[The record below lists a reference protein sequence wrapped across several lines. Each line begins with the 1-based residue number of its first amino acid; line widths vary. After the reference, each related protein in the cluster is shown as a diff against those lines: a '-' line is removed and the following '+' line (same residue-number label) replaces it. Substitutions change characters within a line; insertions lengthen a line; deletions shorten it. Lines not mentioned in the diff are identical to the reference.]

1 MLRASDKPAPI
12 RGGLITDSQPIAHL
26 YLIRGP
32 YTIIAGPTMASRLHA
47 VLVGILVLS
56 FTERTPRFQ
65 YNTFSAKCFGYKMA
79 GFSSLAPKT
88 KNLVVAGGLSAFV
101 FGVYFYTMRAVG
113 GTDELQTAIDKFEQ
127 QKSKEESEATIP
139 SKA

>member
-1 MLRASDKPAPI
+1 
-12 RGGLITDSQPIAHL
+12 
-26 YLIRGP
+26 
-32 YTIIAGPTMASRLHA
+32 
-47 VLVGILVLS
+47 
-56 FTERTPRFQ
+56 
-65 YNTFSAKCFGYKMA
+65 MA

-139 SKA
+139 SKPWPYDPWCNNVIRNKRMVNLWMCCLLVNLISQVHES

>member
-1 MLRASDKPAPI
+1 MPNKGYEQLKGD
-12 RGGLITDSQPIAHL
+12 LI
-26 YLIRGP
+26 YLP
-32 YTIIAGPTMASRLHA
+32 HF
-47 VLVGILVLS
+47 VLN
-56 FTERTPRFQ
+56 
-65 YNTFSAKCFGYKMA
+65 YNTFSAISFGYKMA

-139 SKA
+139 SKP